1 MVKTGESKLRELI
14 KKLKLIKAKDI
25 MTPNVITASED
36 AALADI
42 AEVMIKSRISGIPVI
57 GKKGEISGIITA
69 GDLFLVMEMIKSGD
83 ILKNDKPAGINLT
96 VKYAMS
102 TEVSKIKLNTTLD
115 EIIEMMKNRNVY
127 TFPVFEKN
135 KLAGVIGRRDIIK
148 NFYSVIKQVYY

>member
-25 MTPNVITASED
+25 MTPNVITANED

-42 AEVMIKSRISGIPVI
+42 AEVMIKTRISGIPVM
-57 GKKGEISGIITA
+57 GKKGEVSGMITA

-83 ILKNDKPAGINLT
+83 ILKNDKTGGINLT

-102 TEVSKIKLNTTLD
+102 TEVIKIKSNTTLD

-135 KLAGVIGRRDIIK
+135 KLVGVIGRRDIIN
-148 NFYSVIKQVYY
+148 NFYSVIRQVYY